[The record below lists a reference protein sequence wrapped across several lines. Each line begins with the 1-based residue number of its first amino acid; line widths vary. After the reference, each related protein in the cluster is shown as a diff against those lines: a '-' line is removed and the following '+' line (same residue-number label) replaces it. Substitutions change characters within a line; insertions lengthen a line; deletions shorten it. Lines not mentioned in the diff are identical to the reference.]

1 MTRCENECQN
11 RQPPRVHSTISC
23 HSASFPLRP
32 LIRSG
37 CLTATSANRSGCL
50 TTTIDLQLLQMGKN
64 KQKQKAS
71 SSSPSVKVIGVLA
84 DESAIRTLNVANQEM
99 GDAVS
104 TISQELKQHVD
115 TTFGLR
121 GNGLIIDA
129 DTVLIPGLPPAH
141 LAVQLKLMKII

>member
-1 MTRCENECQN
+1 
-11 RQPPRVHSTISC
+11 
-23 HSASFPLRP
+23 
-32 LIRSG
+32 
-37 CLTATSANRSGCL
+37 
-50 TTTIDLQLLQMGKN
+50 MGKN

-104 TISQELKQHVD
+104 TVAQNLKQHID

-121 GNGLIIDA
+121 GDGLTIDTE
-129 DTVLIPGLPPAH
+129 TVLIPG
-141 LAVQLKLMKII
+141 